1 MSCVSVKIPNSCVC
15 IKSIL
20 LSNQDTAKRAVFELL
35 ESDGIENYDIIK
47 GFIEDVKSFGCKVA
61 IDDFGSGYSN
71 FDHIMSLDI
80 DVLKIDASM
89 IRNLDT
95 EKSSQII
102 TRTIVNFTKELNI
115 KTVSEFVHTPEVF
128 RKVQEFGIDYSQGY
142 LFGEPAPE
150 VCKNKKFS
158 LIF

>member
-1 MSCVSVKIPNSCVC
+1 
-15 IKSIL
+15 L
-20 LSNQDTAKRAVFELL
+20 LSNQDVAKRAVFELL

-47 GFIEDVKSFGCKVA
+47 AFIEEVKSFGCKVA

-71 FDHIMSLDI
+71 FDHVMSLDV

-89 IRNLDT
+89 IKNLDK
-95 EKSSQII
+95 ELSSQII

-128 RKVQEFGIDYSQGY
+128 KKVQEFGIDYSQGY
-142 LFGEPAPE
+142 LFGEPAPD
-150 VCKNKKFS
+150 VCKNDKVS